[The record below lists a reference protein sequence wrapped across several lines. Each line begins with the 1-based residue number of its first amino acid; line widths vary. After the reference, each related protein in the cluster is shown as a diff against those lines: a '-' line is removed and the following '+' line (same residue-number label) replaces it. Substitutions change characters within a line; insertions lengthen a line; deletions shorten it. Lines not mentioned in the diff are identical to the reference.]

1 MLDSLRE
8 RASKWVLWV
17 ILVVVGVPFMFWGVQ
32 DYPSIIGG
40 NYVAKVDGITIGSNQ
55 LEQAFESQYA
65 RLTEI
70 MGSRFTPNA
79 GEIHLIRQ
87 QALEAL
93 VQKTLLLA
101 RARNDGIRV
110 SQGDIAHAIRTIPA
124 FRENHHFSMGL
135 YEDYLHEQNLAPA
148 AFKNEIRESLLL
160 NRLEAGIAG
169 TAFLPPDSVRNRYRY
184 AHESRPV
191 RWIEIPASR
200 FLAQART
207 AITPAALQAAWRREK
222 SRFENPEEVTVS
234 YVLLSAQD
242 LAGRIHPT
250 LNDLLTLYAERE
262 SRYTTPPQW
271 KVSMILIRSGSIPA
285 SRKAARQRALRL
297 LAALGHGAHFSLLA
311 RKDSEDPETAARGGA
326 LGWITPK
333 EVPPAMA
340 RALRH
345 MKVGAV
351 RGPLTTPFGY
361 EIVKLRGI
369 RAGRRLSFQAARPKL
384 VARYRKH
391 AEIRLYH
398 HLVHEMGNLAFE
410 NDSSLA
416 VVGRTLGLPVQEMA
430 GITPAGGKGL
440 AAEPAV
446 IRAIFTPSVL
456 RGGLNS
462 APVRLPGNRALV
474 LRVIRR
480 IPARPK
486 PFPEVRPILV
496 RQLVARAARQAA
508 HQAAQ
513 AAARLLAKEPD
524 LTRVAGEPVQGPVR
538 LVRSAPPP
546 AGFPSALA
554 PSVFRMPNPAAGPW
568 TIHVSSLGAA
578 GDEIVVEAG
587 PVKIPGPKV
596 LDGPGLSSWTKNEE
610 GAESGFEMQL
620 FLNELERVGH
630 VRVNPKELQKSQSTL

>member
-17 ILVVVGVPFMFWGVQ
+17 ILVVVGIPFIFWGVQ
-32 DYPSIIGG
+32 DYPSLIGG
-40 NYVAKVDGITIGSNQ
+40 NYVAKVDGITIGSGQ
-55 LEQAFESQYA
+55 LEEAFQSQYA

-70 MGSRFTPNA
+70 MGSRFTPSA
-79 GEIHLIRQ
+79 GEINLIRQ

-101 RARNDGIRV
+101 QARHDGIRV
-110 SQGDIAHAIRTIPA
+110 NRRDIARAIRTIPA

-135 YEDYLHEQNLAPA
+135 YEDYLHEQNLTPA
-148 AFKNEIRESLLL
+148 AFESQVRESLLL
-160 NRLEAGIAG
+160 TRLEAGIAG
-169 TAFLPPDSVRNRYRY
+169 TAFLPPSSVRNRYRY

-191 RWIEIPASR
+191 RWIEIPTSR
-200 FLAQART
+200 FMAQART
-207 AITPAALQAAWRREK
+207 AVTPAMLQAAWRREK
-222 SRFENPEEVTVS
+222 SRFENPEEVTVA
-234 YVLLSAQD
+234 YVLLAARD

-271 KVSMILIRSGSIPA
+271 KVSMILIRSGSTPA
-285 SRKAARQRALRL
+285 SRKAARQRTLGL
-297 LAALGHGAHFSLLA
+297 LAALAHGARFSALA
-311 RKDSEDPETAARGGA
+311 RKDSEDPGTAARGGA
-326 LGWITPK
+326 LGWITAK
-333 EVPPAMA
+333 EVPSSMA
-340 RALRH
+340 RALHH
-345 MKVGAV
+345 MKMGAV
-351 RGPLTTPFGY
+351 HGPLTTPFGY

-369 RAGRRLSFQAARPKL
+369 RAGRRLSFKAARAQL
-384 VARYRKH
+384 VQHYRKR
-391 AEIRLYH
+391 AEIQLYH

-416 VVGRTLGLPVQEMA
+416 IVSRTLGLPIRKMA
-430 GITPAGGKGL
+430 DITPTGGKGL

-446 IRAIFTPSVL
+446 TRAIFTPSVL

-486 PFPEVRPILV
+486 PFSQVRPIIE
-496 RQLVARAARQAA
+496 RELVAQAAHRIA

-513 AAARLLAKEPD
+513 AAARLLAHEPT
-524 LTRVAGEPVQGPVR
+524 LTHVAGEQVRGPVR
-538 LVRSAPPP
+538 LVRNSPPP

-554 PSVFRMPNPAAGPW
+554 PSVFRLPNPSSGLW
-568 TIHVSSLGAA
+568 TVHVLSMGG
-578 GDEIVVEAG
+578 GDVAVVGAG
-587 PVKIPGPKV
+587 PVRIPGRKV
-596 LDGPGLSSWTKNEE
+596 LDGPGLAPWTKSEE

-630 VRVNPKELQKSQSTL
+630 VRVNPKELQKGQSTL